1 MRLIWI
7 MLGLLSLALAI
18 LGIPLPLLP
27 TVPFLL
33 LSAFF
38 FARSSKRL
46 HDWLLNHPKFGP
58 PILDWQKRGAIR
70 RRVKYYASASIVAAF
85 LLALAF
91 GVPTKILIIQVIS
104 LVGVALFIWTRP
116 EA

>member
-7 MLGLLSLALAI
+7 TLGLLSLALALI
-18 LGIPLPLLP
+18 GIPLPLLP

-46 HDWLLNHPKFGP
+46 HDWLLSHPKFGP
-58 PILDWQKRGAIR
+58 PILDWQKSGAIR
-70 RRVKYYASASIVAAF
+70 RRVKYYASASILAAF
-85 LLALAF
+85 LLALVF
-91 GVPTKILIIQVIS
+91 GVPAKVLIVQVVS
-104 LVGVALFIWTRP
+104 LAGVALFIWTRP